1 VPRRASCRSPAPSVP
16 RSPTANCFSSCPCP
30 SPTISLESSSEAGA
44 IDDET
49 IAHVAALHARVG
61 IVDLLD
67 GDDFYVRDDFVFAAV
82 VEHFL
87 RLGNPA
93 DVAAGEAP
101 VAKEEHLRIQRGRAG
116 RQRDED
122 RGAKVPQ
129 E

>member
-1 VPRRASCRSPAPSVP
+1 MSGGYVTSAVCLFFF
-16 RSPTANCFSSCPCP
+16 FSSRRRHTRC
-30 SPTISLESSSEAGA
+30 SRDWSSDVCSSDL
-44 IDDET
+44 DDET

-93 DVAAGEAP
+93 DVGAGEAP
-101 VAKEEHLRIQRGRAG
+101 VAKEEHLRIKRG
-116 RQRDED
+116 
-122 RGAKVPQ
+122 
-129 E
+129 